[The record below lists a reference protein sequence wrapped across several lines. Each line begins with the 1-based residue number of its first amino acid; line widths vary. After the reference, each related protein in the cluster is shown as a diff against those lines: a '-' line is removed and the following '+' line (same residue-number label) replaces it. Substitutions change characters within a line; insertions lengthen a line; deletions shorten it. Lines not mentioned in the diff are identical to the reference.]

1 MKTARTMSSR
11 FSPHPTLFAER
22 TVLSTSSVR
31 GLRIS
36 GYPIMATLIVMP
48 FAELGVRTWPFRL
61 HSPAWRV
68 GFLGAGSAALV
79 TPLLALY
86 LTFAIAAVA
95 DDRVVEYLVAGLAA
109 AAAVIC
115 GGAATLFSLDAL
127 QMKGQV
133 SAAAASQYDIG
144 SMWVVARLL
153 VVAVLFIVLAASSM
167 RTARSAPHKP
177 SAVLGRGG
185 GQVLIR
191 TTPPGTAAQRGVDVE
206 GG

>member
-1 MKTARTMSSR
+1 
-11 FSPHPTLFAER
+11 
-22 TVLSTSSVR
+22 
-31 GLRIS
+31 
-36 GYPIMATLIVMP
+36 
-48 FAELGVRTWPFRL
+48 
-61 HSPAWRV
+61 
-68 GFLGAGSAALV
+68 
-79 TPLLALY
+79 LALY

-177 SAVLGRGG
+177 SAVFGRGG

-191 TTPPGTAAQRGVDVE
+191 TTPPGTTAQRGVDVE